1 MKTKFKQLKKLQSS
15 IIELLKK
22 QEYQSIIK
30 EELKFDIETLDD
42 STLLYLFGTNRLAL
56 NDLILAEKY
65 LKKSIKINNNSAHA
79 VANLGMVYDKQEK
92 FDEAHE
98 CYINS
103 IEIDLK
109 GDL

>member
-42 STLLYLFGTNRLAL
+42 SMLLYLFGTNRLAL
-56 NDLILAEKY
+56 NDFILAEKY
-65 LKKSIKINNNSAHA
+65 L
-79 VANLGMVYDKQEK
+79 
-92 FDEAHE
+92 
-98 CYINS
+98 
-103 IEIDLK
+103 
-109 GDL
+109 

>member
-1 MKTKFKQLKKLQSS
+1 MTMKTKFKQLKKLKSS

-56 NDLILAEKY
+56 NDLGLAWTLLLVK
-65 LKKSIKINNNSAHA
+65 LT
-79 VANLGMVYDKQEK
+79 
-92 FDEAHE
+92 
-98 CYINS
+98 
-103 IEIDLK
+103 
-109 GDL
+109 